1 MEGASLSNDIWE
13 YKVTNCIFK
22 RTASKVGMNFQALD
36 ELNLILGFQERA
48 RDVP

>member
-1 MEGASLSNDIWE
+1 MTSESTKARS
-13 YKVTNCIFK
+13 CIFK
-22 RTASKVGMNFQALD
+22 RTPSKVGMNSQALD